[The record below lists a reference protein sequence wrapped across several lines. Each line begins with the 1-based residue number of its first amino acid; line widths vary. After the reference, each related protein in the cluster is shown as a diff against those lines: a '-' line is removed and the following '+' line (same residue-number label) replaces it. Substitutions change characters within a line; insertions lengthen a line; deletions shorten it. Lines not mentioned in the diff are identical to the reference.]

1 MKVTKTAQ
9 CSVKCI
15 LMWLDEYGG
24 SQDRALCAIIGC
36 LQHKVNDLFKNTY
49 FL

>member
-24 SQDRALCAIIGC
+24 VAGQSFVCN
-36 LQHKVNDLFKNTY
+36 HWLFAAQGE
-49 FL
+49 